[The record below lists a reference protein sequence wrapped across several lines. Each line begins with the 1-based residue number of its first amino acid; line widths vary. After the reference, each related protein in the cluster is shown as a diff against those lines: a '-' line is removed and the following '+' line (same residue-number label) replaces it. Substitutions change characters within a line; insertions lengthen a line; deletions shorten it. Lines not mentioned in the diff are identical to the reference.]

1 MDFIPQTS
9 SSTRPE
15 SIALHFTGDTAIE
28 CSFPGEQKKRLPE
41 RFGTLSAIA
50 NTIRTSSIPGI
61 LDVVISPNRVT
72 VVYDPLLIDCLATLE
87 ASIHGAASQPHA
99 PSTETGR
106 LHTVPVQYGKDA
118 GPDFDAVCR
127 SHAIDAKTL
136 IRLHTE
142 PEYLVTAI
150 GFVPGFPYLE
160 GLPETLQTPR
170 LSTPRRQVPSGSVGI
185 GGSQTGVYPCETP
198 GGWHLIGRTDTNFFN
213 PMSAPPAL
221 LQPGDRVRFHE
232 TDTVDTTSNHSATSA
247 PKCVTPQHITI
258 LEPGLMTTVQDL
270 GRHGFRSSG
279 VPYSGAAD
287 RVSAVLANSILG
299 NPDNAAVLE
308 YTLLGPTIQFEVDT
322 FIALT
327 GATNESLAPLRPLHV
342 RRGDTL
348 HLGPVA
354 KGCRGYLAVAG
365 GFCVPSVLNSWSTYV
380 PAKLGGYHGRP
391 LESGDRL
398 SIGATLVQSFSPN
411 WSLNHDVVPLPTSP
425 CTLRILLEAPQGTA
439 HRALMNTLMH
449 VTAQSDRMG
458 IRFNE
463 PLPSLS
469 ATPLSRAV
477 LPGTVQLPPDGKPI
491 LLLCDAQTIGGYP
504 VLGQII
510 AADLPRAAQLRP
522 GDTVCFSETTL
533 AEAHRLL
540 RQQHNVLATVQQ
552 GIAHTH
558 SLTEKAV

>member
-1 MDFIPQTS
+1 M
-9 SSTRPE
+9 STRPD
-15 SIALHFTGDTAIE
+15 SIAIHFTGDTAIE
-28 CSFPGEQKKRLPE
+28 CSLPGEQRKGLPE
-41 RFGTLSAIA
+41 RLRMLSAMA
-50 NTIRTSSIPGI
+50 DTIRTSSISGI
-61 LDVVISPNRVT
+61 LDVVVSPNRVT

-87 ASIHGAASQPHA
+87 ASIYAAASQPNA
-99 PSTETGR
+99 PLSEASR

-127 SHAIDAKTL
+127 SHAIDTKTL
-136 IRLHTE
+136 IQLHTE

-221 LQPGDRVRFHE
+221 MQPGDRVRFHE
-232 TDTVDTTSNHSATSA
+232 TDSVSRPDYSATFVPS
-247 PKCVTPQHITI
+247 CVTPQHITI

-270 GRHGFRSSG
+270 GRSGFRSSG

-287 RVSAVLANSILG
+287 RVSAILANSILG
-299 NPDNAAVLE
+299 NSDTAAVLE
-308 YTLLGPTIQFEVDT
+308 YTLFGPTVQFEADT

-327 GATNESLAPLRPLHV
+327 GATNESVAPLRPLRV
-342 RRGDTL
+342 QRGDTL
-348 HLGPVA
+348 QLGHAA
-354 KGCRGYLAVAG
+354 KGCRGYMAVAG
-365 GFCVPSVLNSWSTYV
+365 GFCVPSVLNSCSTYV

-398 SIGATLVQSFSPN
+398 SIGAKRIQSFSPN
-411 WSLNHDVVPLPTSP
+411 WSLNHELVPLPTSP

-439 HRALMNTLMH
+439 HRALTNTPMH
-449 VTAQSDRMG
+449 VSAQSDRMG

-463 PLPSLS
+463 PLPSLP

-504 VLGQII
+504 VLGHII

>member
-1 MDFIPQTS
+1 MDSTPQTS
-9 SSTRPE
+9 LSTRQE
-15 SIALHFTGDTAIE
+15 SIAIHFTGDTAIE
-28 CSFPGEQKKRLPE
+28 CSLPGEQRIGLPE
-41 RFGTLSAIA
+41 RLRMLSAMA
-50 NTIRTSSIPGI
+50 DTIRTSSISGI
-61 LDVVISPNRVT
+61 LDVVVSPNRVT
-72 VVYDPLLIDCLATLE
+72 VVYDPLFIDCLATLE
-87 ASIHGAASQPHA
+87 ASIHAAASQPHA
-99 PSTETGR
+99 PLSETGR

-127 SHAIDAKTL
+127 SHAIDTKTL
-136 IRLHTE
+136 IQLHTE

-213 PMSAPPAL
+213 PMSATPAL
-221 LQPGDRVRFHE
+221 MQPGDRVRFHE
-232 TDTVDTTSNHSATSA
+232 TDSVSRPDYSATFVPS
-247 PKCVTPQHITI
+247 CVTPQHITI

-270 GRHGFRSSG
+270 GRSGFRSSG

-287 RVSAVLANSILG
+287 RVSAILANSILG
-299 NPDNAAVLE
+299 NSDTAAVLE
-308 YTLLGPTIQFEVDT
+308 YTLFGPTVQFEADA

-327 GATNESLAPLRPLHV
+327 GATNESVAPLRPLRV
-342 RRGDTL
+342 QRGDTL
-348 HLGPVA
+348 QLGHAA
-354 KGCRGYLAVAG
+354 KGCRGYMAVAG
-365 GFCVPSVLNSWSTYV
+365 GFCVPSVLNSCSTYV

-398 SIGATLVQSFSPN
+398 SIGATRIQSFSSN

-425 CTLRILLEAPQGTA
+425 CTLRILLESPQGTA
-439 HRALMNTLMH
+439 HRALTNTPMH
-449 VTAQSDRMG
+449 VSAQSDRMG

-463 PLPSLS
+463 PLPSLP

-504 VLGQII
+504 VLGHII

>member
-1 MDFIPQTS
+1 MDSTPQTS
-9 SSTRPE
+9 LSTRPD
-15 SIALHFTGDTAIE
+15 SIAIHFTGDTAIE
-28 CSFPGEQKKRLPE
+28 CSLPGEQRKGLPE
-41 RFGTLSAIA
+41 RLRMLSAMA
-50 NTIRTSSIPGI
+50 DTIRTSSISGI
-61 LDVVISPNRVT
+61 LDVVVSPNRVT

-87 ASIHGAASQPHA
+87 ASIYAAASQPHA
-99 PSTETGR
+99 PLSEASR

-127 SHAIDAKTL
+127 SHAIDTKTL
-136 IRLHTE
+136 IQLHTE

-221 LQPGDRVRFHE
+221 MQPGDRVRFHE
-232 TDTVDTTSNHSATSA
+232 TDSVSRPDYSATFVPS
-247 PKCVTPQHITI
+247 CVTPQHITI

-270 GRHGFRSSG
+270 GRSGFRSSG

-299 NPDNAAVLE
+299 NSDNAAVLE
-308 YTLLGPTIQFEVDT
+308 YTLFGPTVQFEADT

-327 GATNESLAPLRPLHV
+327 GATNESVAPLRPLRV
-342 RRGDTL
+342 QRGDTL
-348 HLGPVA
+348 QLGHAA
-354 KGCRGYLAVAG
+354 KGCRGYMAVAG
-365 GFCVPSVLNSWSTYV
+365 GFCVPSVLNSCSTYV

-398 SIGATLVQSFSPN
+398 SIGATRIQSFSPN

-425 CTLRILLEAPQGTA
+425 CTLRILLE
-439 HRALMNTLMH
+439 
-449 VTAQSDRMG
+449 VT
-458 IRFNE
+458 
-463 PLPSLS
+463 
-469 ATPLSRAV
+469 SRNCTSC
-477 LPGTVQLPPDGKPI
+477 PHEQT
-491 LLLCDAQTIGGYP
+491 DARKC
-504 VLGQII
+504 
-510 AADLPRAAQLRP
+510 A
-522 GDTVCFSETTL
+522 
-533 AEAHRLL
+533 
-540 RQQHNVLATVQQ
+540 
-552 GIAHTH
+552 
-558 SLTEKAV
+558 K